1 MNENEE
7 QAKLEAKA
15 FEKPVPGAIDSD
27 GALVYWVQETVKRL
41 DASSNP
47 DTCDLSDPSL
57 QVACFLIAA
66 SIVGTDELLIGKLF
80 GFDEK
85 HVAEWARNLRK
96 NGLWLP
102 DGTVV
107 HEHWFEFG
115 GTAGFLM
122 DLMVA
127 QGLLK
132 CWIDPLEGRVYETMA
147 GRHITETN

>member
-7 QAKLEAKA
+7 QSKLESKL
-15 FEKPVPGAIDSD
+15 FEKPAPGTIDGD
-27 GALVYWVQETVKRL
+27 VALIHWVQETVKNL
-41 DASSNP
+41 DAYSNP
-47 DTCDLSDPSL
+47 DACDLSDPSL
-57 QVACFLIAA
+57 KVACFAIAS
-66 SIVGTDELLIGKLF
+66 SIVGADEKRIGRLF
-80 GFDEK
+80 GFDEQR
-85 HVAEWARNLRK
+85 VAEWARNLRQ
-96 NGLWLP
+96 NGLWLR

-107 HEHWFEFG
+107 HEHWFEHG

-132 CWIDPLEGRVYETMA
+132 CWVDPVEGRVYDRIP